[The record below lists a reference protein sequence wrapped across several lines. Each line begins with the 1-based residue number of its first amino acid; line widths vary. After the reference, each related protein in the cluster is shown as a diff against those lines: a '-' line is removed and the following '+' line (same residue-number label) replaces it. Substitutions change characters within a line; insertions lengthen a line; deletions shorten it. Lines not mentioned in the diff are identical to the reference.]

1 MQLNFLYDLGIAVD
15 TTCLSLI
22 NQWRV
27 VVDEPDSVRPASGEG
42 SFLEEDAAGILQ
54 GIGEE

>member
-22 NQWRV
+22 SQWLV
-27 VVDEPDSVRPASGEG
+27 VVDEPDSVQPASSEG

-54 GIGEE
+54 DIGEE